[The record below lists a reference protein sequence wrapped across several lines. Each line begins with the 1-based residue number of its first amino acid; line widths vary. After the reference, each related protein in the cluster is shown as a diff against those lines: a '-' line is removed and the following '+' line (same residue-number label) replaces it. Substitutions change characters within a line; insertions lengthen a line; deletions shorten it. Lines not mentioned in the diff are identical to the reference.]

1 MNKIMIFV
9 LFGLLTSFIQTEKK
23 HTLTIEIRGIKKAEG
38 KVMVGVFRKKD
49 DFPKMK
55 GNYKYVIVSAKSP
68 AVEIQIDLPSDT
80 YAVGVFHDANSNG
93 YMDKNIVGYP
103 TEIYGFSRNA
113 RGKFSSPDFEQAAF
127 ELKND
132 RKISIDVL

>member
-1 MNKIMIFV
+1 MPKIIICL
-9 LFGLLTSFIQTEKK
+9 LFGLLTSFVQTEKK
-23 HTLTIEIRGIKKAEG
+23 HKLTIDIRGIKKAEG
-38 KVMVGVFRKKD
+38 KVMVGIFRKKD

-55 GNYKYVIVSAKSP
+55 GNYKYLIVPAKSP
-68 AVEIQIDLPSDT
+68 AVEVTIDLPSDT

-127 ELKND
+127 ELKAD
-132 RKISIDVL
+132 RKIAIDLL

>member
-1 MNKIMIFV
+1 MNNIIGYL
-9 LFGLLTSFIQTEKK
+9 LFGLLTLFMQTEKK
-23 HTLTIEIRGIKKAEG
+23 HTLSIDIRGIKKAEG

-55 GNYKYVIVSAKSP
+55 GNYKYIIVPAKSP
-68 AVEIQIDLPSDT
+68 AVEVNFDLPSDT
-80 YAVGVFHDANSNG
+80 YAIGVFHDANSNG

-113 RGKFSSPDFEQAAF
+113 RGKFSSPSFEEAAF
-127 ELKND
+127 ELKAD
-132 RKISIDVL
+132 RKITIDLL